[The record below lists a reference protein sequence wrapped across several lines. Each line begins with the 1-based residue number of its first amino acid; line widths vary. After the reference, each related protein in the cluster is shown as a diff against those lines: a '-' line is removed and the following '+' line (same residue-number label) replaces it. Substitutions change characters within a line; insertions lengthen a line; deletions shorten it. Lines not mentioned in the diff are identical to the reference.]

1 MDRLHKGDRIRLTE
15 RRHIGDNQYAPAG
28 TTGTVLTGGRFTAQV
43 ALDGLRDPYFDR
55 AAQVA
60 VTPNVG
66 QGNSGYEINTPAA
79 ALARASARALSQP
92 GAKWTPATGWT
103 DEPIAPPAILP
114 HPMPGDMIGAQ
125 RVIAS
130 VQYRDEPT
138 LIATVLLLNP
148 ASPFFTVAHYFME
161 DAPAEDEAP
170 FNAAGTL
177 HELATEL
184 NIVPAVREYE
194 QAGGDY

>member
-66 QGNSGYEINTPAA
+66 QGNSGYELNTPTA

-103 DEPIAPPAILP
+103 DEPIATDSVETVGPEPSSFQLRLHDLAHERVTKLLTGMHTALGP
-114 HPMPGDMIGAQ
+114 FNREELGSFMDGAQ
-125 RVIAS
+125 
-130 VQYRDEPT
+130 
-138 LIATVLLLNP
+138 
-148 ASPFFTVAHYFME
+148 
-161 DAPAEDEAP
+161 EAVMDWLP
-170 FNAAGTL
+170 ITKGPKA
-177 HELATEL
+177 
-184 NIVPAVREYE
+184 
-194 QAGGDY
+194 